1 MEGHMSGDKLKV
13 LVIEDEPLL
22 NEMITKSLKLEGY
35 LVESAVTGEDGL
47 RKVRELKPDLVLLDV
62 LLPKIDG
69 WDVLTRLR
77 DDPRTRDLP
86 VIMLTALADEKS
98 KVQGLR
104 GGADDYVTKPFSA
117 LELMARVEAVLKRI
131 ERAPYRE
138 ITRPQI
144 PARKG
149 DKIYLVNADD
159 INFINIQREYAYLHT
174 DEDRFLT
181 NHTLAELEK
190 MLDPLKFFRAHRG
203 FIVNLQKVKA
213 IVRIG
218 TSSYELTMNDPGQSK
233 IPMSRRQS
241 SELKKILNM

>member
-1 MEGHMSGDKLKV
+1 MEGLMIGDKLRV
-13 LVIEDEPLL
+13 LVVEDEPLL
-22 NEMITKSLKLEGY
+22 SEMITKSLKLEGY
-35 LVESAVTGEDGL
+35 LVESAGTGEDGL
-47 RKVRELKPDLVLLDV
+47 KKVKELNPDLVLLDV

-69 WDVLTRLR
+69 WEVLTRLR
-77 DDPRTRDLP
+77 DDPKSRDLP
-86 VIMLTALADEKS
+86 IIMLTALADEKS

-117 LELMARVEAVLKRI
+117 LELMARVEAVLKRT
-131 ERAPYRE
+131 ERPPYRE
-138 ITRPQI
+138 TTRPQI

-149 DKIYLVNADD
+149 DKIYLVNVDD
-159 INFINIQREYAYLHT
+159 INFINIQGEYAYLHT
-174 DEDRFLT
+174 DNDRFLT
-181 NHTLAELEK
+181 NHTLAELER

-203 FIVNLQKVKA
+203 YIVNLQKVKA
-213 IVRIG
+213 ITREG

>member
-1 MEGHMSGDKLKV
+1 MNGDKLRV
-13 LVIEDEPLL
+13 LVVEDEPLL
-22 NEMITKSLKLEGY
+22 SEMITKSLKLEGY
-35 LVESAVTGEDGL
+35 LVETAVTGEEGL
-47 RKVRELKPDLVLLDV
+47 KKVKELNPDLVLLDV

-69 WDVLTRLR
+69 WEVLTRLR
-77 DDPRTRDLP
+77 DDPRTKDLP
-86 VIMLTALADEKS
+86 IIMLTALADEKS

-117 LELMARVEAVLKRI
+117 LELMARVEAVLKRT

-138 ITRPQI
+138 TARPQI

-149 DKIYLVNADD
+149 EKIYLVNADD
-159 INFINIQREYAYLHT
+159 INYINIQSDYSYLHT
-174 DEDRFLT
+174 DNERFLT
-181 NHTLAELEK
+181 NHTLAELER

-203 FIVNLQKVKA
+203 YIVNLQKVKA
-213 IVRIG
+213 ITRVG
-218 TSSYELTMNDPGQSK
+218 TSSFELTMNDPAQSK

>member
-1 MEGHMSGDKLKV
+1 MNGDKLRV
-13 LVIEDEPLL
+13 LVVEDEPLL
-22 NEMITKSLKLEGY
+22 SEMITKSLKLEGY
-35 LVESAVTGEDGL
+35 LVESAGTGEDGL
-47 RKVRELKPDLVLLDV
+47 KKVKELNPDLVLLDV

-69 WDVLTRLR
+69 WEVLTRLR
-77 DDPRTRDLP
+77 DDPKSRDLP
-86 VIMLTALADEKS
+86 IIMLTALADEKS

-117 LELMARVEAVLKRI
+117 LELMARVEAVLKRT
-131 ERAPYRE
+131 ERVPYRE
-138 ITRPQI
+138 TTRPQI

-149 DKIYLVNADD
+149 DKIYLVNVDD
-159 INFINIQREYAYLHT
+159 INFINIQTEYAYLHT
-174 DEDRFLT
+174 DNDRFLT
-181 NHTLAELEK
+181 NHTLAELER

-203 FIVNLQKVKA
+203 YIVNLQKVKA
-213 IVRIG
+213 ITREG

>member
-1 MEGHMSGDKLKV
+1 MNGEKLKV

-22 NEMITKSLKLEGY
+22 SEMITKSLKLEGY
-35 LVESAVTGEDGL
+35 QVESAVTGEDGL
-47 RKVRELKPDLVLLDV
+47 KKVRELNPDLVLLDV

-69 WDVLTRLR
+69 WEVLTRLR
-77 DDPRTRDLP
+77 DDSKTRDLP
-86 VIMLTALADEKS
+86 IIMLTALADEKS

-117 LELMARVEAVLKRI
+117 LELMARVEAVLKRMG
-131 ERAPYRE
+131 RPPYRDKM
-138 ITRPQI
+138 PQI

-174 DEDRFLT
+174 DDERFLT
-181 NHTLAELEK
+181 NHTLAELER

-203 FIVNLQKVKA
+203 YIVNLQKVKA
-213 IVRIG
+213 ITRIG